1 MGDLIGWARVSSV
14 GQDLADQ
21 VQELQA
27 AGCRK
32 IFQGKHSGKAESNQ
46 AALDEMLAYLR
57 DGNTLVVTK
66 LDRLGRSLHQ
76 VLAMV
81 DQLKEKGVT
90 LRALHQSIDTSKN
103 DPMNTAM
110 LQLLGMFAEMERNFI
125 VERTWA
131 GKENTGNFGGRK
143 PKLSLNQK
151 TQVKALHEQGA
162 SKSQLAKQFGVSR
175 MTIMRSLQETN
186 GIQTS
191 TLG

>member
-1 MGDLIGWARVSSV
+1 MSALIGWARVSSV
-14 GQDLADQ
+14 GQDLAGQ

-57 DGNTLVVTK
+57 DGDILVVTK
-66 LDRLGRSLHQ
+66 LDRLGRSLRQ
-76 VLAMV
+76 VLAVV

-125 VERTWA
+125 VERTWS

-143 PKLSLNQK
+143 PKLSPEQK
-151 TQVKALHEQGA
+151 AQVKALHEQGA

-175 MTIMRSLQETN
+175 MTVMRVV
-186 GIQTS
+186 G
-191 TLG
+191 